1 MQCKNTTISQT
12 VISHSADA
20 VENSL
25 SSIRALAG
33 LLDRHLV
40 ETESAEGPLFNSYE
54 LGGITQAIGLIA
66 GHAQEATDTIHETLP
81 EVSE

>member
-1 MQCKNTTISQT
+1 MQNQNTTISQT
-12 VISHSADA
+12 VISLNADA

-40 ETESAEGPLFNSYE
+40 ETESAEGPLFNSHE

-66 GHAQEATDTIHETLP
+66 DHAQEATDTIHETLP
-81 EVSE
+81 EMAQ